1 MATPK
6 KLPSGKWRV
15 QVYDKDTRK
24 RVSFTADTKRKADL
38 LAIEW
43 QEGKLKKALIK
54 TKGSGN
60 MSIFYKNRKKICN
73 FGEDG
78 AILLD
83 SFL

>member
-43 QEGKLKKALIK
+43 QEGKRESKDRGLTVEEVLA
-54 TKGSGN
+54 
-60 MSIFYKNRKKICN
+60 KICEAN
-73 FGEDG
+73 KIGG
-78 AILLD
+78 AE
-83 SFL
+83 